1 MLVHTFTRYL
11 KFLLAG
17 HLPQAVSLRSRVRS
31 ALLRL
36 DHATWSKPAYVVH
49 LSCVNSREQQNNIN
63 ELRLLLHVVLVHIME
78 VCTPRIFIK
87 VDTALHVYALFNR
100 VTVYCCI
107 VTKVYSLEA
116 L

>member
-63 ELRLLLHVVLVHIME
+63 ELLLLLHVVRTHYGSLY
-78 VCTPRIFIK
+78 
-87 VDTALHVYALFNR
+87 TAYIHR
-100 VTVYCCI
+100 G
-107 VTKVYSLEA
+107 
-116 L
+116 